1 MTRVNIYKKG
11 IRVLGIAESF
21 RKGVS
26 RKAVLVGIVMRGD
39 FLIDGFNL
47 GFTTVGGLDSTDKII
62 ELYKN
67 LNRTDIGAILLNGC
81 IISWFNIV
89 DLERVFEDTGKPV
102 ICITYEESDGI
113 DRYLMEYFPDSWEKR
128 LEIHKR
134 NGDRVRILLKTRHQ
148 IYIQAKGISTRKAL
162 ILINKFTK
170 NGAIPEPLRVAKII
184 DVKDHPQADKLYM
197 LHLDLGALGKR
208 VIVAG
213 MKPYYTKEEIN
224 NKNIVIV
231 SNLKPATIR
240 GITSNGM
247 LLAADNG
254 KGKVVLVS
262 PGDAKPGSEVLIEG
276 IPREPAK
283 ILEFDDFL
291 KIKMKVGDK
300 NEIIYNEKNLKT
312 EKGKLYTD
320 REIEKGSKIS

>member
-21 RKGVS
+21 RKGIS
-26 RKAVLVGIVMRGD
+26 KKAILVGVVMRGD

-89 DLERVFEDTGKPV
+89 DLERVFKDTRKPV

-113 DRYLMEYFPDSWEKR
+113 DRYLMEYFPDSWKKR
-128 LEIHKR
+128 LEIHRR
-134 NGDRVRILLKTRHQ
+134 NGNRVRILLKTRHQ

-184 DVKDHPQADKLYM
+184 ANTINQK
-197 LHLDLGALGKR
+197 
-208 VIVAG
+208 IN
-213 MKPYYTKEEIN
+213 KE
-224 NKNIVIV
+224 
-231 SNLKPATIR
+231 
-240 GITSNGM
+240 
-247 LLAADNG
+247 
-254 KGKVVLVS
+254 
-262 PGDAKPGSEVLIEG
+262 
-276 IPREPAK
+276 
-283 ILEFDDFL
+283 
-291 KIKMKVGDK
+291 
-300 NEIIYNEKNLKT
+300 
-312 EKGKLYTD
+312 
-320 REIEKGSKIS
+320 ISFG